1 MVGLLPLS
9 SILPIIV
16 LLSSTIALAS
26 IFNYLIPNNLIP
38 IKEIRAY
45 GQDSTA
51 HIDGSYTKFID
62 PINLSKNMR
71 DSVYG
76 QVAAYEKNVYV
87 VWEEDKETATSA
99 NNAND
104 KSHDNRNYDIYFKK
118 SKDGGVTFSKA
129 INLSNN
135 SGFSEHPQIAVSG
148 SDVYIAWTDSTS
160 MKKEILFRMSS
171 DEGNSFGKIIKLSNS
186 SLESYNQE
194 IAAFANNVY
203 VVWEDNNSS
212 SIVLKASTDRGNTF
226 KDIKTI
232 TTNGAERAGV
242 GESYPKI
249 AAYGNNVYLVWNV
262 GMPPYTF
269 KDGDNNEDYNKTNSK
284 DQRGEEQH
292 HQYQGIFF
300 TKSSDNGD
308 NFGNIVKL
316 NNQASPIGESQ
327 IAASGDQVYIVWS
340 GNSDNLIPNDLFFIK
355 SIDKG
360 NSFTYETILSK
371 KSSLN
376 AELAVYGN
384 NLYVLWQDFLKGK
397 TNNNNQE
404 ILIKMSKDGGDIFT
418 DIIKNISHN
427 KGVSE
432 CPSIAVSQNILYL
445 VWEDDTLGNHEILFT
460 RSDNQYKLS

>member
-1 MVGLLPLS
+1 L
-9 SILPIIV
+9 ILPVIV

-26 IFNYLIPNNLIP
+26 IFNYLIPDNLIP
-38 IKEIRAY
+38 VKEIPAY
-45 GQDSTA
+45 AQDSTG
-51 HIDGSYTKFID
+51 HIDGSYTNFID

-76 QVAAYEKNVYV
+76 QVAAYGKNVYV
-87 VWEEDKETATSA
+87 VWEEEKETATGA
-99 NNAND
+99 NSAND
-104 KSHDNRNYDIYFKK
+104 KSLDNRNYDIYFKK
-118 SKDGGVTFSKA
+118 SKDGGVTFSKG

-160 MKKEILFRMSS
+160 KKKEILFRMSS
-171 DEGNSFGKIIKLSNS
+171 DEGNIFGKTIKLSNS
-186 SLESYNQE
+186 SWESYNQE

-226 KDIKTI
+226 KNIKII
-232 TTNGAERAGV
+232 TNNRAERAGV

-262 GMPPYTF
+262 GMPPNTF
-269 KDGDNNEDYNKTNSK
+269 EGGDNDDNNKTNSK
-284 DQRGEEQH
+284 DPRGQEQH
-292 HQYQGIFF
+292 QQQGIFF

-316 NNQASPIGESQ
+316 NNQVSPVGESQ
-327 IAASGDQVYIVWS
+327 IAAFGDQVYIVWS
-340 GNSDNLIPNDLFFIK
+340 GNSDNLIPNDLFFTK

-360 NSFTYETILSK
+360 NSFMHETTLSK

-376 AELAVYGN
+376 AEIAVYDN
-384 NLYVLWQDFLKGK
+384 NLYILWQDFLKGN
-397 TNNNNQE
+397 TNNNQE

-418 DIIKNISHN
+418 DTIKNISHN

-445 VWEDDTLGNHEILFT
+445 VWEDDTLGNHEIFFT
-460 RSDNQYKLS
+460 KSDNQYKLS

>member
-1 MVGLLPLS
+1 
-9 SILPIIV
+9 LPIIV
-16 LLSSTIALAS
+16 LLSSSIIALGS
-26 IFNYLIPNNLIP
+26 IFFNYLIPNNLIP
-38 IKEIRAY
+38 VKEVPAY
-45 GQDSTA
+45 GQDSTT
-51 HIDGSYTKFID
+51 HMDGSYAKFID

-76 QVAAYEKNVYV
+76 QVAAYGKNVYV
-87 VWEEDKETATSA
+87 AWEEDKKTATSA
-99 NNAND
+99 NNANYQ
-104 KSHDNRNYDIYFKK
+104 SHDNRNYDIYFKK

-226 KDIKTI
+226 KDTKTI
-232 TTNGAERAGV
+232 TNNGAERAEV
-242 GESYPKI
+242 GETYPKI

-269 KDGDNNEDYNKTNSK
+269 KDGDNNEDNNETNSK
-284 DQRGEEQH
+284 DPRGEEQH
-292 HQYQGIFF
+292 QGIFF

-316 NNQASPIGESQ
+316 NNQASPVGESQ
-327 IAASGDQVYIVWS
+327 IAAFGDQVYIVWS

-404 ILIKMSKDGGDIFT
+404 ILIKMSNDGGDIFT

-445 VWEDDTLGNHEILFT
+445 VWEDDTLGNHEIFFT